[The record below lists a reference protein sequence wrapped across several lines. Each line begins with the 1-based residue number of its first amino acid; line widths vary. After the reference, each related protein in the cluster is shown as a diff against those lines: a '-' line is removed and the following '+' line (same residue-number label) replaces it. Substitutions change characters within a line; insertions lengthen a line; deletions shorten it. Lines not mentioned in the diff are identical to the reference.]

1 MIKPPPHIVFFN
13 RSFYPEASSVGQLLT
28 DLCQGLVRDYG
39 CRVTVVAGYPLTQS
53 DGAPVA
59 AGRRLV
65 EHEFFQGVEILRSRS
80 TAFSKNSLA
89 GRSANYLSYFISAW
103 LAGLGITNP
112 NVVVALTDPPII
124 GLVGFFVARRSG
136 AKFVMLYQ
144 DIFPEV
150 TKVLEDFHHEAA
162 DWLLDRINRFLVR
175 KADYVVVIGETMRDR
190 LVKEKQADPTK
201 LAIIHN
207 WADCSRIMPGPKRNP
222 FSLSCGL
229 ADKFVVMHSGNI
241 GLSQG
246 LEALVEAAGHLK
258 GCPDIQVVIVG
269 EGVKKRALEE
279 RVRAM
284 RLQNVRFLPYQPSDS
299 LQNSFATADVF
310 VISLKRGLAG
320 YIVPSKLYG
329 ILAAGRP
336 YVAAVEESCEVAAIT
351 KQYHCGILA
360 RPEDSRDLADKILAL
375 YHDRAAVLRLG
386 ENARRT
392 ALHFDERL
400 AIGAYYKLFCE
411 LSAAQLRS
419 ERSGFSAHGSV

>member
-1 MIKPPPHIVFFN
+1 
-13 RSFYPEASSVGQLLT
+13 
-28 DLCQGLVRDYG
+28 
-39 CRVTVVAGYPLTQS
+39 
-53 DGAPVA
+53 
-59 AGRRLV
+59 
-65 EHEFFQGVEILRSRS
+65 
-80 TAFSKNSLA
+80 
-89 GRSANYLSYFISAW
+89 
-103 LAGLGITNP
+103 
-112 NVVVALTDPPII
+112 
-124 GLVGFFVARRSG
+124 
-136 AKFVMLYQ
+136 
-144 DIFPEV
+144 
-150 TKVLEDFHHEAA
+150 
-162 DWLLDRINRFLVR
+162 
-175 KADYVVVIGETMRDR
+175 
-190 LVKEKQADPTK
+190 VK
-201 LAIIHN
+201 
-207 WADCSRIMPGPKRNP
+207 R
-222 FSLSCGL
+222 
-229 ADKFVVMHSGNI
+229 
-241 GLSQG
+241 
-246 LEALVEAAGHLK
+246 
-258 GCPDIQVVIVG
+258 
-269 EGVKKRALEE
+269 RALEE

-400 AIGAYYKLFCE
+400 AIGAYYKLLCE

-419 ERSGFSAHGSV
+419 EKSGFSAHGSV